1 VSEVWPDGAAA
12 RAGLRKGDVV
22 TSVDGAPIV
31 DAAALNYAMGT
42 HRTGDAV
49 RVGLRRDKA
58 EQALTVRAEPAPA
71 SPARD
76 EQLIAGRNPFQGA
89 TVVNLSPAVA
99 EEVGLDPFAR
109 AGVVVTKTTAGQAQQ
124 VGVQAGDIIRA
135 VNGRD
140 IRNVSDL
147 TSAVVA
153 PVRLW
158 QVTIERN
165 GHQLTATFST

>member
-1 VSEVWPDGAAA
+1 
-12 RAGLRKGDVV
+12 
-22 TSVDGAPIV
+22 
-31 DAAALNYAMGT
+31 M
-42 HRTGDAV
+42 
-49 RVGLRRDKA
+49 
-58 EQALTVRAEPAPA
+58 
-71 SPARD
+71 
-76 EQLIAGRNPFQGA
+76 IAGRNPFQGA

-124 VGVQAGDIIRA
+124 VGVQPGDIIRA

-140 IRNVSDL
+140 IKNVSDL

-153 PVRLW
+153 PSRLW

-165 GHQLTATFST
+165 GHQLTATFQT